1 MESLLQWWWKDTLHV
16 HTAAATAD
24 GVPAAMVVERLPARP
39 YCCSHSRWSPC
50 CNGGGKTPC
59 TSTYCC
65 SHSRGRAASA
75 FPVRPYCWW
84 WKYTLDVY
92 TAGCGRAPC
101 TSILLLVKRH
111 TARVHV
117 HTSSCE
123 KTPCTSQ
130 LLVVKTHYARQYCC

>member
-1 MESLLQWWWKDTLHV
+1 
-16 HTAAATAD
+16 
-24 GVPAAMVVERLPARP
+24 MVVERHPARP

-59 TSTYCC
+59 TSILLQPQQLESLLQWWWKDTP
-65 SHSRGRAASA
+65 HVHTAAATADAVPAAMVEAVSVR
-75 FPVRPYCWW
+75 PVRPYCWW

-92 TAGCGRAPC
+92 TAGCGRTPC